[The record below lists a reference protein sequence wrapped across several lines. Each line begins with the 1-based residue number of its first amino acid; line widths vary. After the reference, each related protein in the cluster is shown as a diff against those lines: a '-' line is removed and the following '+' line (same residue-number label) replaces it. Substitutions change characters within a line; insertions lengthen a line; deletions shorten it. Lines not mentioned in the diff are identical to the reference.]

1 MRKVLLLVCLII
13 MVPLPSQAQQL
24 MESYQAYLS
33 KQDHFNSKGQRLTSA
48 AAIIRQDR
56 ANFHRYGIKD
66 PADENDSFFAD
77 MGNRAAL
84 ERLLERGRATPGV
97 ISRIVN
103 GTLLINVKV
112 WEGPNGPYVTVT
124 ILE

>member
-1 MRKVLLLVCLII
+1 MALKI
-13 MVPLPSQAQQL
+13 LPT
-24 MESYQAYLS
+24 
-33 KQDHFNSKGQRLTSA
+33 KT
-48 AAIIRQDR
+48 IV
-56 ANFHRYGIKD
+56 
-66 PADENDSFFAD
+66 FFAD